1 MPNENSSTFFGL
13 NSVQDWRKKSGIT
26 CTFVLFAALNVAMVW
41 VGADAVGHCPVEKM
55 VPTYL
60 IGKAAYTRAI
70 SWCKISSYDLEKEFF
85 FLLFL
90 TFYGCVYMY
99 FNIGIY
105 VRIEIRMRV

>member
-1 MPNENSSTFFGL
+1 MPSENSSTFFGL

-60 IGKAAYTRAI
+60 IGKAAFTRAF
-70 SWCKISSYDLEKEFF
+70 SWCKICSCDLEEGFF
-85 FLLFL
+85 FLLLFL

-99 FNIGIY
+99 FNI
-105 VRIEIRMRV
+105 RIEIRMRV